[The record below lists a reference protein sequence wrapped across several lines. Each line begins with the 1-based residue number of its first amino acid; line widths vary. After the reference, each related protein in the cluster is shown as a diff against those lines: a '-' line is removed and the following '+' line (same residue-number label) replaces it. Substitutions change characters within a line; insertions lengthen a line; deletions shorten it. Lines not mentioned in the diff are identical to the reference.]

1 MNRALAFFANI
12 DWGDVAQASVDTLTM
27 LGWSLGFTVL
37 IGLPLGIVL
46 YLSGQPRLLHAPRL
60 YRLLSLG
67 GQRPAIA
74 AVHHFIDRDDPG
86 DDADY
91 RHFARR

>member
-46 YLSGQPRLLHAPRL
+46 YLSGTSLACFTRRASIACCRWGSTSCDRCRLSF
-60 YRLLSLG
+60 Y
-67 GQRPAIA
+67 
-74 AVHHFIDRDDPG
+74 
-86 DDADY
+86 
-91 RHFARR
+91 

>member
-1 MNRALAFFANI
+1 MNGALAFFAAI
-12 DWGDVAQASVDTLTM
+12 DWGDVAQASLDTLTM

-67 GQRPAIA
+67 
-74 AVHHFIDRDDPG
+74 VNVC
-86 DDADY
+86 
-91 RHFARR
+91 ARFPSSFY

>member
-1 MNRALAFFANI
+1 MNGALAFFADI
-12 DWGDVAQASVDTLTM
+12 DWGDVAQASLDTLTM

-46 YLSGQPRLLHAPRL
+46 YLSGPP
-60 YRLLSLG
+60 LSPAVAG
-67 GQRPAIA
+67 GQRSALA
-74 AVHHFIDRDDPG
+74 TLHHFIDCDDPG

-91 RHFARR
+91 RHLAGR